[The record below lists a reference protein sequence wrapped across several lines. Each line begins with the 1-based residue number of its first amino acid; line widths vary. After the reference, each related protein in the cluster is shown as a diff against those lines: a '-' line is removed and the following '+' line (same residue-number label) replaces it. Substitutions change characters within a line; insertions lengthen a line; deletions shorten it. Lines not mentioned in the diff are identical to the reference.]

1 MFIAP
6 LKNVKDRKPEA
17 GELKTR
23 IGDSLIIA
31 GESNLIRNFIERRTR
46 KLGEEVKDVWRR
58 WAFKLQGWVD
68 ARTFAEARS
77 RALAEARFLVDWL
90 VFEQQHGLSF
100 LSGESGPHF
109 WEREWTFGSPRLGDY
124 LLLQDLNVANG
135 PSLLHQIVPH
145 DFLQTFTMREEFLRK
160 VSEVGFFKQLSSTEA
175 TALKESAQLPP
186 NVITKLR
193 SAIYWYASG
202 RIEDDLR
209 NRLLSLWF
217 GFEQLLASETYTNLF
232 EKKEN
237 RAIRDQLT
245 KAIRNIE
252 IPEGASIDRSFLL
265 DRINR
270 GDPSLQAKL
279 EEFADRFS
287 APLSETEIRIVRKFR
302 RIRGELV
309 HGKGSQP
316 QPPKE
321 IEFRQ
326 FEFVFEKMMVYRLKN
341 HAEAEATILE
351 DA

>member
-1 MFIAP
+1 
-6 LKNVKDRKPEA
+6 
-17 GELKTR
+17 
-23 IGDSLIIA
+23 
-31 GESNLIRNFIERRTR
+31 
-46 KLGEEVKDVWRR
+46 
-58 WAFKLQGWVD
+58 
-68 ARTFAEARS
+68 
-77 RALAEARFLVDWL
+77 
-90 VFEQQHGLSF
+90 
-100 LSGESGPHF
+100 
-109 WEREWTFGSPRLGDY
+109 
-124 LLLQDLNVANG
+124 
-135 PSLLHQIVPH
+135 
-145 DFLQTFTMREEFLRK
+145 MREEFLRK

-209 NRLLSLWF
+209 NMLLTLWF